1 MNNII
6 FSILKLV
13 NEHCP
18 FTTDNSKQNTCPENC
33 KRGPYYDFSPIDVCE
48 DEDKSSYQEEFNQ
61 IKYALENDKVK
72 NLAVLGKFGTG
83 KSSLVSSFFKHAQ
96 INNKKISEKEYVTVS
111 LADFDYLKE
120 NLADNI
126 EDELAGN
133 YKSDKDNTYD
143 TTDKNHSNASS
154 ENRVDLSNK
163 NNQSSG
169 KYAYQNLDAV
179 EKEIIRQ
186 LSYGKLSKNVP
197 ISFLSKFKTRLCDTF
212 VISLYLSPLLVIFL
226 SSFFI
231 KDEIVHLFN
240 YAPGSNL
247 TKLFVLTVITSAYI
261 FIFFKFLSPKL
272 RFKNLSLS
280 SLSISVEQKD
290 SDNIIDAYLDEI
302 TYLFEQSECKYVIFE
317 DLDRGNNP
325 EVFTHLRN
333 LNIVLNNDIRCK
345 DKIICFLKRC
355 QRRIVF
361 IYLLR
366 NDLLSPQEMVKFFD
380 YTLSITPY
388 ATSSNIAFH
397 ALKIRDEIYAYYKKI
412 EIDETSEDELKT
424 TQDIEVH
431 NSADQQDKN
440 TKKLSESK
448 IIKKSELFTEG
459 ALDNDFIISVSKFI
473 SDLRNIK
480 QIFNDYQLLIGNFEF
495 LFEDVKGIAKK
506 LYSISALKSYC
517 PSDYNQLI
525 SNTGKLYELLNR
537 VGEYNIFV
545 KDIKN
550 NLKSQFDNTNII
562 VKPDDSQRKI
572 NEEHIKEAIDSK
584 LKELENE
591 FKNIED
597 KYSFFDLIS
606 KKRFDPDFCLYIKS
620 RPLLRYLLCNNYLA
634 EDYRFFISRF
644 SEQFSLNQR
653 EYSFL
658 RKVYDANSYFQPNYE
673 LSKDKLELIFSLL
686 PSFAVNSKAIFN
698 ISLFNFALKK
708 YTNHENEES
717 ARFLGKYIEIC
728 LVSDYR
734 DSGPEFFLSLCS
746 SLNNELKNKNDLKLN
761 DQIELNILISFFFKS
776 NCNIKKVIDELEN
789 PVQKS
794 EFLLFIFVYGIQQN
808 LSNIINSNNNYF
820 YGFNSLVNVKA
831 ISTYILKGLNNI
843 PQMYWKYLFSS
854 LRCLYVKLEYAPTSK
869 ILGGNLK
876 EFYFILDQ
884 WLTPND
890 GSKNKSS
897 KNYLPFKI
905 NCENCSALAN
915 FLTSSLKE
923 FTKNT
928 DSQDLNCSN
937 SFWSVLFDFKSEAE
951 PSILNIRKTI
961 FNYIFE
967 QPQLIEENRYLRLL
981 SVSSVIDK
989 FNNLSKDESVTY
1001 LEDEPSIVFSFLT
1014 IIASLENEK
1023 KLKFSC
1029 DVNENAVND
1038 ADKDNI
1044 SKNLRNEFYALLQ
1057 KYNSKSK
1064 YNIEENSI
1072 KACFLD
1078 FENFCSNDFSELL
1091 DKAKSLLQ
1099 RWHDCNLFESF
1110 PKDLNF
1116 ELAKVETI
1124 SEFLTYSY
1132 SNKVNKNTPRH
1143 RVLPNLKNVLFVRDY
1158 LLSFNLPD
1166 YITDSNAHISE
1177 SISPNQLEFQIFE
1190 SAWKA
1195 LFKFYQSC
1203 FDEISQSSSHYI
1215 SCPNLGDLAPN
1226 KIKEFFLNLDK
1237 QD

>member
-1 MNNII
+1 M
-6 FSILKLV
+6 LGL
-13 NEHCP
+13 
-18 FTTDNSKQNTCPENC
+18 T
-33 KRGPYYDFSPIDVCE
+33 
-48 DEDKSSYQEEFNQ
+48 
-61 IKYALENDKVK
+61 AL
-72 NLAVLGKFGTG
+72 T
-83 KSSLVSSFFKHAQ
+83 SL
-96 INNKKISEKEYVTVS
+96 
-111 LADFDYLKE
+111 
-120 NLADNI
+120 
-126 EDELAGN
+126 
-133 YKSDKDNTYD
+133 
-143 TTDKNHSNASS
+143 
-154 ENRVDLSNK
+154 
-163 NNQSSG
+163 
-169 KYAYQNLDAV
+169 
-179 EKEIIRQ
+179 
-186 LSYGKLSKNVP
+186 
-197 ISFLSKFKTRLCDTF
+197 
-212 VISLYLSPLLVIFL
+212 
-226 SSFFI
+226 
-231 KDEIVHLFN
+231 
-240 YAPGSNL
+240 
-247 TKLFVLTVITSAYI
+247 TSAYV
-261 FIFFKFLSPKL
+261 FIFFKFISPRL
-272 RFKNLSLS
+272 RFKHLSLS
-280 SLSISVEQKD
+280 SLSISVEQRD
-290 SDNIIDAYLDEI
+290 SDNIIDSYLDEI
-302 TYLFEQSECKYVIFE
+302 TYLFEQSNCKYVIFE

-345 DKIICFLKRC
+345 NKNGCFWKRC

-366 NDLLSPQEMVKFFD
+366 NDLLSPQDMVKFFD
-380 YTLSITPY
+380 FTISITPY
-388 ATSSNIAFH
+388 ADSSNIAYH
-397 ALKIRDEIYAYYKKI
+397 ALKIRDELYAYYKKI
-412 EIDETSEDELKT
+412 ENDETSADELIAS
-424 TQDIEVH
+424 QDVGD
-431 NSADQQDKN
+431 NVPADQQDKN
-440 TKKLSESK
+440 TKKSSESK
-448 IIKKSELFTEG
+448 IFKKSDFFREG

-473 SDLRNIK
+473 SDLRNVK

-495 LFEDVKGIAKK
+495 LFDDAKSIEKK
-506 LYSISALKSYC
+506 LFSISVLKNYY
-517 PSDYNQLI
+517 PSDYNELI

-550 NLKSQFDNTNII
+550 NLKTQFDNKNTSDI
-562 VKPDDSQRKI
+562 VDPDDSHRDI
-572 NEEHIKEAIDSK
+572 NEEHINVARDPKF
-584 LKELENE
+584 KELENE

-606 KKRFDPDFCLYIKS
+606 QKQFSPDFCLYIKS

-634 EDYRFFISRF
+634 EDYRFFVSRF
-644 SEQFSLNQR
+644 SEKFSLNQR

-658 RKVYDANSYFQPNYE
+658 RKVYDANSDFQPNYE

-686 PSFAVNSKAIFN
+686 PIFTVNSKAIFN
-698 ISLFNFALKK
+698 ISLFNFALKQYK
-708 YTNHENEES
+708 NHENEES

-728 LVSDYR
+728 LETVYR
-734 DSGPEFFLSLCS
+734 NFGPEFLLSLCS
-746 SLNNELKNKNDLKLN
+746 SLNNELKNKNDLNHN
-761 DQIELNILISFFFKS
+761 DQIELNILISLFIKS
-776 NCNIKKVIDELEN
+776 NCNIKDVVDELED
-789 PVQKS
+789 PVKKS
-794 EFLLFIFVYGIQQN
+794 EFLLFILVYGIQQN
-808 LSNIINSNNNYF
+808 LLNIINSNNYF
-820 YGFNSLVNVKA
+820 FKEFSSVVNIKA
-831 ISTYILKGLNNI
+831 YSTYILKGLNNI
-843 PQMYWKYLFSS
+843 PQMYWIYLFDS
-854 LRCLYVKLEYAPTSK
+854 LRYLKVELDYAPTSK
-869 ILGGNLK
+869 FLGGNLK
-876 EFYFILDQ
+876 EFYYLLNQ

-890 GSKNKSS
+890 RSKNKSS
-897 KNYLPFKI
+897 KYYLPFKI

-937 SFWSVLFDFKSEAE
+937 SFLSVLFDFKNEE
-951 PSILNIRKTI
+951 DPSILNIRKTI

-967 QPQLIEENRYLRLL
+967 QNQLIEKNRYLRLL

-1023 KLKFSC
+1023 KLKIIC
-1029 DVNENAVND
+1029 DNNEDIVINADEVNIYNN
-1038 ADKDNI
+1038 
-1044 SKNLRNEFYALLQ
+1044 SRNEFYALLQ
-1057 KYNSKSK
+1057 RYNSKSK
-1064 YNIEENSI
+1064 YNTEENSI

-1091 DKAKSLLQ
+1091 DKANSLLQ

-1177 SISPNQLEFQIFE
+1177 SISPNQPEFQIFE

-1215 SCPNLGDLAPN
+1215 SCPNLEDLAPN